1 MEHPAND
8 SLPNLF
14 YWISDNRSL
23 WQKLCHDPELKKDD
37 FIEILESLRGAGL
50 YQMVLIL
57 LANASH
63 RGFLYGALQEIMI
76 EWCET
81 QLTAERLD
89 RFIGLLLSRL
99 EEGHTPEERI

>member
-8 SLPNLF
+8 NLPNLF

-23 WQKLCHDPELKKDD
+23 WQKLCHEPELKKDD

-57 LANASH
+57 LVNASH
-63 RGFLYGALQEIMI
+63 RGFLYGVLQELMF
-76 EWCET
+76 EWCEA
-81 QLTAERLD
+81 QLTAERID
-89 RFIGLLLSRL
+89 SFIGLLLNRL
-99 EEGHTPEERI
+99 ETEQTSEERI